1 MTGYGVRR
9 RTPRLRRRSRLRRA
23 NGTAFL
29 VWPCWKEIAA
39 TQKQRGK
46 RDAQDPSTRDVTL
59 SSTVHRARVH
69 DEHDPRRSSTSP
81 SSCYTWARSSLFSL
95 IMIPGMPHPQGSARE
110 SQSLQDDGARL
121 EYARPSLPIPEELLR
136 EILHYI
142 VPGPSFST
150 GECRKMDAAL
160 SQTCRLFASVAI
172 PRLFHDLHVHCHS
185 DSDDITPGWL
195 QLVRTGYLDDLLN
208 VSRIASLVQSVRLT
222 SQGFDVPKVGSAIDS
237 LLLLPRL
244 TSMTLDYITVPGRVL
259 DIIAQMKTL
268 RTLSFMECSFLEAD
282 RERIRSYATE
292 LIVFKCHGYPFEGWT
307 MTEDGMEGPV
317 RAGTLR
323 LLRVTHPTLGGTIIP
338 RRGTFPKLEEVE
350 IHLGKYPLLSETL
363 RGLLEEIPTLKIL
376 RLIFYEP
383 APPSFLDIKANLP
396 RLSVV
401 ACPAWMLSLMGPL
414 HAISTLDIGPPLLD
428 TSADLLERLAA
439 KNLFAQLKELSL
451 DSRLLP
457 LAGSAL
463 KSARRIA
470 ILAIKVVG
478 DRPAFDDVSVYDYT

>member
-1 MTGYGVRR
+1 
-9 RTPRLRRRSRLRRA
+9 
-23 NGTAFL
+23 
-29 VWPCWKEIAA
+29 
-39 TQKQRGK
+39 
-46 RDAQDPSTRDVTL
+46 
-59 SSTVHRARVH
+59 
-69 DEHDPRRSSTSP
+69 
-81 SSCYTWARSSLFSL
+81 
-95 IMIPGMPHPQGSARE
+95 MPHPQGSARE
-110 SQSLQDDGARL
+110 SVQSLQDDGARL

-259 DIIAQMKTL
+259 NIIAQMKTL

-292 LIVFKCHGYPFEGWT
+292 LIVFKCHGYPFEGWA

-338 RRGTFPKLEEVE
+338 RCGTFPKLEEVE
-350 IHLGKYPLLSETL
+350 IHLGKDPLLIGTL

-376 RLIFYEP
+376 RLINCEL
-383 APPSFLDIKANLP
+383 APPSLLDIKANLP

-414 HAISTLDIGPPLLD
+414 HAISILDIGPPLLD
-428 TSADLLERLAA
+428 TSADLLECLAA
-439 KNLFAQLKELSL
+439 RDLFAQLKELSL

-463 KSARRIA
+463 KSARRIVV
-470 ILAIKVVG
+470 LAIKVVVNQ
-478 DRPAFDDVSVYDYT
+478 PAFDDVSVYDYT

>member
-1 MTGYGVRR
+1 
-9 RTPRLRRRSRLRRA
+9 
-23 NGTAFL
+23 
-29 VWPCWKEIAA
+29 
-39 TQKQRGK
+39 
-46 RDAQDPSTRDVTL
+46 
-59 SSTVHRARVH
+59 
-69 DEHDPRRSSTSP
+69 
-81 SSCYTWARSSLFSL
+81 
-95 IMIPGMPHPQGSARE
+95 MPHPQGSARE

-121 EYARPSLPIPEELLR
+121 GYTRPSLPIPEELLR
-136 EILHYI
+136 EIFQYI

-172 PRLFHDLHVHCHS
+172 PRLFHDLHVHCHP
-185 DSDDITPGWL
+185 DSGDITPGWL
-195 QLVRTGYLDDLLN
+195 QLVRTGDLD

-237 LLLLPRL
+237 VLLLPRL

-268 RTLSFMECSFLEAD
+268 RTLSLMGCSFLEAD

-292 LIVFKCHGYPFEGWT
+292 LIVFDRHGYIFEGWG
-307 MTEDGMEGPV
+307 MTEDGMEGFV

-323 LLRVTHPTLGGTIIP
+323 LLRVNHPTLGGMII
-338 RRGTFPKLEEVE
+338 RRCGPFPKLEEVE
-350 IHLGKYPLLSETL
+350 LRLGKDPLELSETL
-363 RGLLEEIPTLKIL
+363 RVLLEETPTLKIL
-376 RLIFYEP
+376 RLINCEL

-396 RLSVV
+396 CLSVV

-428 TSADLLERLAA
+428 TSADLLECLFARDS
-439 KNLFAQLKELSL
+439 FAQLRELSL
-451 DSRLLP
+451 DSRLLT

-478 DRPAFDDVSVYDYT
+478 NQPAFDDVSVYDYDYT